1 LGWLEPIQ
9 FGDRPSRNMFLVKDR
24 FAGESGGQPSW
35 ESGHRGLHGF
45 TLQFLAHAPGHRGE
59 IQTTGGTALSATVE
73 AEGDREVVATA
84 FPRARPET
92 ARSLVV
98 QADIIRVD
106 AGRTAL
112 GQDEQTR
119 TLLVLEGHL
128 GLRRTA
134 ADGREVIM
142 RIVST
147 GQLASLLPIAG
158 RPAALEAL
166 ALSPARVAL
175 WSGSVV
181 EGLAQDDVGLA
192 LDLFDHLLVAFQ
204 AIVQRLDGLIYQD
217 AVRRVARVLEQYSEI
232 LFGDDAVL
240 SRTYLPGLIGT
251 SHEMTARVLRKLES
265 DGVVARD
272 GRDRL
277 QLLDSDHLARIAAA
291 GDTEQVH
298 GETGY
303 PVQE

>member
-1 LGWLEPIQ
+1 
-9 FGDRPSRNMFLVKDR
+9 MFLATDR
-24 FAGESGGQPSW
+24 FSGESGRWPTS

-45 TLQFLAHAPGHRGE
+45 RLQVGAHARERPGR
-59 IQTTGGTALSATVE
+59 IRTDGGAPLSATVVPE
-73 AEGDREVVATA
+73 ADREVVATA

-92 ARSLVV
+92 ARSLAIH
-98 QADIIRVD
+98 ADIISVD
-106 AGRTAL
+106 AGRTVL
-112 GQDEQTR
+112 GQGEHLR

-134 ADGREVIM
+134 ADGREVIT

-147 GQLASLLPIAG
+147 GELASLLPIAG
-158 RPAALEAL
+158 RAAALEAL

-175 WSGSVV
+175 WSGSNV
-181 EGLAQDDVGLA
+181 EALAQDDVGLA

-204 AIVQRLDGLIYQD
+204 AIVERLDGLIYQD
-217 AVRRVARVLEQYSEI
+217 AVRRVARVLEQYSEM

-240 SRTYLPGLIGT
+240 SRSYLPALIGT

-265 DGVVARD
+265 DGVVARN

-277 QLLDSDHLARIAAA
+277 LLLDSDHLARIAAI

-298 GETGY
+298 GGTGD